1 MSRIRS
7 GIIQVAQSSV
17 APFLLLVAPFLG
29 YVQYHRYGLSHP
41 EVALFVL
48 VLAGVALLL
57 GAGCALSP
65 AFSVAT
71 LAGLLTFFVDIQ
83 VGAELGLKKLGVL
96 FLGLCVLVWVFR
108 RGAHRIISVTMA
120 TVVLMLSLV
129 PARSGALTS
138 EQMSIARAAASPRQE
153 LPLVLHLLLDE
164 FIGVEG
170 LPTDLAPRGFK
181 QELQS
186 FFTDRGF
193 RLFGNAVQRIPDH
206 GVVRA
211 SPPQPGTRSGRT
223 RSDGSGSISRYSS
236 TRAKCLF

>member
-1 MSRIRS
+1 MGKAFARSGCGRHLNRSSRRCVRRGRGVNHLMSRIRS

-29 YVQYHRYGLSHP
+29 YVQYQRYGLSHP

-96 FLGLCVLVWVFR
+96 FLGLCVLVWVF
-108 RGAHRIISVTMA
+108 
-120 TVVLMLSLV
+120 
-129 PARSGALTS
+129 
-138 EQMSIARAAASPRQE
+138 
-153 LPLVLHLLLDE
+153 
-164 FIGVEG
+164 
-170 LPTDLAPRGFK
+170 K
-181 QELQS
+181 KLQ
-186 FFTDRGF
+186 
-193 RLFGNAVQRIPDH
+193 
-206 GVVRA
+206 
-211 SPPQPGTRSGRT
+211 
-223 RSDGSGSISRYSS
+223 
-236 TRAKCLF
+236 